1 MKKSLKL
8 FTYKFYKKK
17 FFRTIGVLIMVHA
30 DDKGL
35 VLPPKVARFQAVIV
49 PCGAT
54 KTDEDR
60 NKLFKACKDLE
71 IQLKEFGIRA
81 HADLR
86 DDKVEF

>member
-1 MKKSLKL
+1 
-8 FTYKFYKKK
+8 
-17 FFRTIGVLIMVHA
+17 MVHA

-71 IQLKEFGIRA
+71 TQLKEFGIRA

-86 DDKVEF
+86 DDKVSKFGFSNLKLPCGSYNL